1 MKSGSLA
8 LAGGLCALAV
18 SQLALAEHDTT
29 PARDIR
35 AGRLALQQNH
45 PQAAL
50 NAFNSALEGIQ
61 MAPERYSSDLLA
73 ALSGKGY
80 AALWLAAFFG
90 FLLIAG
96 PITLLLI
103 PLAALNNMVIYSVQ
117 RRMFKARGLR
127 IRRNLRGMFLYV
139 FFSQLL
145 MSPASIAGY
154 ASEVLRLSKSW
165 GTK

>member
-1 MKSGSLA
+1 ML
-8 LAGGLCALAV
+8 
-18 SQLALAEHDTT
+18 T
-29 PARDIR
+29 
-35 AGRLALQQNH
+35 
-45 PQAAL
+45 
-50 NAFNSALEGIQ
+50 
-61 MAPERYSSDLLA
+61 
-73 ALSGKGY
+73 KGY
-80 AALWLAAFFG
+80 RIGYAENAVVFTNVPESYRQLFRQRRRWARGMFEALRVHPRILFQARLTLQFVFINLLFPFIDLSYMLFFVPGIIAAFFG